1 MALRH
6 TPLVPS
12 DRLASPS
19 SYRQLSRQAEDAR
32 FRATLDNL
40 LGTQTLGSLSRA
52 LAREGAVSTTGL
64 VPADQFDDFRQTYD
78 AEMRAGGSRGTLH
91 SYLNIASSIPLLR
104 NPGLWDTVAHPL
116 FAVLIAYAL
125 GGPIKIIDMRA
136 KDTYPVD
143 VVARDNTLH
152 LDNSPFI
159 DEYKVVV
166 TWSLGSTKGPSGQGL
181 TYLPRTNRL
190 FRQCFVEADGSV
202 WSDEDACIFPFESRV
217 NEVLAAQ
224 AKFLETPDPLVVH
237 LSDLEAPCHTI
248 FAASRLVH
256 HRYRTSTGAAR
267 SAVMASFHR
276 TDDSEE
282 QLGSKEPSST
292 PLKQFLVA
300 GGSQEQFLSA
310 VHYEKP
316 TIEAALDQLSARPDF
331 LIDPWRHRLTGKS
344 FTQWHSRQC
353 AGVTLNNLRTRQM
366 SQNTAA
372 RTSPVGRLVQ
382 RLQYDL
388 QGPLNMPFFADMK
401 ETRRK
406 RARIWLREMSPEDIH
421 EVIEAECIA
430 SPQALVPTEK
440 EAANGCTSS
449 LRSLLLCLGRLLA
462 QSPPAAEANTIPGPT
477 DSWAVR
483 ALPPFI
489 RDLTVTAS
497 WLDEGDKD
505 SLTTAMA
512 FALLASALS
521 SRRFSLGDEG
531 HQITERL
538 LRGYAALVN
547 DTADTHS

>member
-19 SYRQLSRQAEDAR
+19 SYRQLSRRTEDAS

-40 LGTQTLGSLSRA
+40 IGTQALGSLSRA

-64 VPADQFDDFRQTYD
+64 LPADQFDDFRRTYD

-91 SYLNIASSIPLLR
+91 SYLNIASSAALLR

-181 TYLPRTNRL
+181 TYLPRTNRV

-217 NEVLAAQ
+217 DEVLTAQ
-224 AKFLETPDPLVVH
+224 AKFLEKPDPLVVH
-237 LSDLEAPCHTI
+237 LTDLDAPCHTI

-267 SAVMASFHR
+267 SAVMAAFHR

-282 QLGSKEPSST
+282 QLGSNESSHT

-300 GGSQEQFLSA
+300 GGTQEQFLSA
-310 VHYEKP
+310 VHHEKP
-316 TIEAALDQLSARPDF
+316 AIEAALDQISARPDF
-331 LIDPWRHRLTGKS
+331 LVDPWRHRLTGKS
-344 FTQWHSRQC
+344 FAEWYSRQC
-353 AGVTLNNLRTRQM
+353 AGVTLNNLRTRKM
-366 SQNTAA
+366 SQNSAA
-372 RTSPVGRLVQ
+372 RTSPVSQLVQ

-388 QGPLNMPFFADMK
+388 QGPLNMPFFADMR
-401 ETRRK
+401 EIRRK

-430 SPQALVPTEK
+430 SPHAISPAEQ
-440 EAANGCTSS
+440 EAANGSATA
-449 LRSLLLCLGRLLA
+449 LRSLLLDLGQLLA
-462 QSPPAAEANTIPGPT
+462 QLPPAAEGRAMPGPA

-483 ALPPFI
+483 SLPSFI

-497 WLDEGDKD
+497 WLDEGDED

-521 SRRFSLGDEG
+521 SRWFSLGDEG

-547 DTADTHS
+547 DTADPHS

>member
-1 MALRH
+1 M
-6 TPLVPS
+6 
-12 DRLASPS
+12 
-19 SYRQLSRQAEDAR
+19 
-32 FRATLDNL
+32 LDNL
-40 LGTQTLGSLSRA
+40 IGTQALGPLSRA
-52 LAREGAVSTTGL
+52 LTDEGAVSTTGIL
-64 VPADQFDDFRQTYD
+64 SAVQFDDFRQTYD
-78 AEMRAGGSRGTLH
+78 AEIQAGGSRGTLH
-91 SYLNIASSIPLLR
+91 SYLNIASSTPLLT
-104 NPGLWDTVAHPL
+104 NAGLWDAVAHPL
-116 FAVLIAYAL
+116 FAVLIAHAL

-224 AKFLETPDPLVVH
+224 ADFLQTPDPLVVH
-237 LSDLEAPCHTI
+237 LTDLDAPCHTI

-256 HRYRTSTGAAR
+256 HRYRTSIGAAR

-282 QLGSKEPSST
+282 QLGSKEPGHT
-292 PLKQFLVA
+292 PLKRFLIA

-310 VHYEKP
+310 VRHEKP
-316 TIEAALDQLSARPDF
+316 AIEAALDRISARPD
-331 LIDPWRHRLTGKS
+331 LMVDPRRHALTGRA
-344 FTQWHSRQC
+344 FTQWYSRQC

-366 SQNTAA
+366 SQNTAVRA
-372 RTSPVGRLVQ
+372 SLVGRLVE

-388 QGPLNMPFFADMK
+388 QGPLNMPFFADMR

-406 RARIWLREMSPEDIH
+406 RARIWLREMSAEDIH
-421 EVIEAECIA
+421 EIIEAECMR
-430 SPQALVPTEK
+430 SPHALSQAGQK
-440 EAANGCTSS
+440 AAHCSATA
-449 LRSLLLCLGRLLA
+449 LRGLLLNLGQLLS
-462 QSPPAAEANTIPGPT
+462 QSPLAAEAGAVRGPT
-477 DSWAVR
+477 DAWAVR
-483 ALPPFI
+483 SLPSFI

-497 WLDEGDKD
+497 WLEEGDRD
-505 SLTTAMA
+505 SLTTATA

-521 SRRFSLGDEG
+521 SRRFSLGEEG
-531 HQITERL
+531 HHISKRL
-538 LRGYAALVN
+538 LHGYAALVN
-547 DTADTHS
+547 DTVDTQS

>member
-19 SYRQLSRQAEDAR
+19 SYRQLARRTEDAR

-40 LGTQTLGSLSRA
+40 IGTQALGTLSRA

-64 VPADQFDDFRQTYD
+64 LAASQFDDFRQTYD

-91 SYLNIASSIPLLR
+91 SYLNIASSTPLLT

-116 FAVLIAYAL
+116 FVVLIAYAL
-125 GGPIKIIDMRA
+125 GGPIKMIDMRA

-166 TWSLGSTKGPSGQGL
+166 TWKLGSAKGPSGQGL

-202 WSDEDACIFPFESRV
+202 WSDEDACIFPSESRV
-217 NEVLAAQ
+217 DEVLTAQ
-224 AKFLETPDPLVVH
+224 AGFIEGPDPLVVH
-237 LSDLEAPCHTI
+237 LTDLDAPCHTI

-282 QLGSKEPSST
+282 QLGSKEPGHT
-292 PLKQFLVA
+292 PLKQFLVT
-300 GGSQEQFLSA
+300 GGSQERFLSA
-310 VHYEKP
+310 VHHEKP
-316 TIEAALDQLSARPDF
+316 AIEAALDQLSARPD
-331 LIDPWRHRLTGKS
+331 LLVDPRRHSLTGEA
-344 FTQWHSRQC
+344 FTQWYSRQC

-366 SQNTAA
+366 SQKTAD

-382 RLQYDL
+382 RLQFDL
-388 QGPLNMPFFADMK
+388 QGPLNMPFFADMR
-401 ETRRK
+401 EARRK

-421 EVIEAECIA
+421 EVIEAECMA
-430 SPQALVPTEK
+430 SPHIISPAGQ
-440 EAANGCTSS
+440 EAIHGSTTA
-449 LRSLLLCLGRLLA
+449 LRSLLLDLGRLLA
-462 QSPPAAEANTIPGPT
+462 PSRAAEASAMPGPA
-477 DSWAVR
+477 DAWAVR
-483 ALPPFI
+483 SLPSFI

-497 WLDEGDKD
+497 WLGEGDRD

-521 SRRFSLGDEG
+521 SRRFSLGEEG
-531 HQITERL
+531 HHITERL
-538 LRGYAALVN
+538 LQGYVALVN
-547 DTADTHS
+547 DTADTHP

>member
-12 DRLASPS
+12 GRLASPS
-19 SYRQLSRQAEDAR
+19 SYRQLSRRTEDAR
-32 FRATLDNL
+32 FRVTLDNL
-40 LGTQTLGSLSRA
+40 IGAQVLGSLSRA

-64 VPADQFDDFRQTYD
+64 LPASRFDDFRQTYD
-78 AEMRAGGSRGTLH
+78 AEMHAGGSRGTLH
-91 SYLNIASSIPLLR
+91 SYLNIASSAPLLT
-104 NPGLWDTVAHPL
+104 NLGLWDTVAHPL
-116 FAVLIAYAL
+116 FVVLIAHAL

-202 WSDEDACIFPFESRV
+202 WSDEDACIFPFGSRV
-217 NEVLAAQ
+217 DEVLTAQ
-224 AKFLETPDPLVVH
+224 ADFLETPDPLVVH
-237 LSDLEAPCHTI
+237 LTDLDAPCHTI

-282 QLGSKEPSST
+282 QLGSKEPGHT
-292 PLKQFLVA
+292 PLTQFLVA

-310 VHYEKP
+310 VHHERP
-316 TIEAALDQLSARPDF
+316 AIEAALDQLSARPD
-331 LIDPWRHRLTGKS
+331 LLVDPRRHTLSGKS
-344 FTQWHSRQC
+344 FAQWYSRQC

-366 SQNTAA
+366 SQNTPA

-388 QGPLNMPFFADMK
+388 QGPLNMPFFADMR
-401 ETRRK
+401 EARRK

-421 EVIEAECIA
+421 EAIEAECMSSRNAIK
-430 SPQALVPTEK
+430 PTEQ
-440 EAANGCTSS
+440 EATNGSTTA
-449 LRSLLLCLGRLLA
+449 LRSLLLDLGRLLA
-462 QSPPAAEANTIPGPT
+462 QSPPAAEASAMPGPA
-477 DSWAVR
+477 DAWAVR
-483 ALPPFI
+483 SLPSFI
-489 RDLTVTAS
+489 RDLTVTAN
-497 WLDEGDKD
+497 WLEEGDKD

-521 SRRFSLGDEG
+521 SRRFNLGDEG
-531 HQITERL
+531 HHITERL
-538 LRGYAALVN
+538 LKGYAALVN
-547 DTADTHS
+547 GTADTHP